1 MTKQCPFRGYDMT
14 TAECRM
20 RIVWL
25 LLPAVL
31 TVAGFAQTGGQVN
44 VWIPR
49 GPEGGSIR
57 RPVIDPQNPGTIY
70 ASVGGRLY
78 QTTDAAGHWND
89 LGVPSVTILAVD
101 PRNSST
107 LYGANN
113 TILYTST
120 DGGLTW
126 NKPGPGLPG
135 ACGPLSLSFVID
147 PSTTS
152 ALYAGCQGT
161 NSNGGGGLFKSTDS
175 GAAWNGRVPGSRPYK
190 PPRMSPGRRM

>member
-1 MTKQCPFRGYDMT
+1 MPRLLF
-14 TAECRM
+14 
-20 RIVWL
+20 IVL
-25 LLPAVL
+25 LSVSGTQA
-31 TVAGFAQTGGQVN
+31 GGQVN

-49 GPEGGSIR
+49 GPEGGRIG
-57 RPVIDPQNPGTIY
+57 RPVIDPHNPGTIY
-70 ASVGGRLY
+70 ASAGGRLY

-126 NKPGPGLPG
+126 SAPGPGLP
-135 ACGPLSLSFVID
+135 ASCGPLPISFVID
-147 PSTTS
+147 PSNTGT
-152 ALYAGCQGT
+152 LYAGCRGT
-161 NSNGGGGLFKSTDS
+161 NAN
-175 GAAWNGRVPGSRPYK
+175 
-190 PPRMSPGRRM
+190 